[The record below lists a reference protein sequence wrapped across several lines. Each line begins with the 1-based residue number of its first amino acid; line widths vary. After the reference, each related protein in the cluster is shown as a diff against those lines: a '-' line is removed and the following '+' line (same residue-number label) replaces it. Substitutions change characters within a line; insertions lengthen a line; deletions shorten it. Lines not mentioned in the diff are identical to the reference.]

1 MIIDAH
7 TKERRAWIKRGCT
20 DDDPSERYVALAGVA
35 MARHAIA
42 QKIAAP
48 VFISRLPSGR
58 GCRVGLLSANGLA
71 GGEKSGSQQG
81 ANKQ

>member
-35 MARHAIA
+35 AWAITMT
-42 QKIAAP
+42 I
-48 VFISRLPSGR
+48 VYWTTL
-58 GCRVGLLSANGLA
+58 
-71 GGEKSGSQQG
+71 
-81 ANKQ
+81 